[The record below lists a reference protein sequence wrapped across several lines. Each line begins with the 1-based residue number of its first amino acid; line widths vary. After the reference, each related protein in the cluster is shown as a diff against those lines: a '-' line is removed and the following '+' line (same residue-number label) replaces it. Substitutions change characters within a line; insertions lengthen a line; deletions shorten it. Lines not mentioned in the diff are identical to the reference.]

1 MVEDTEV
8 VSRSGTEEREVR
20 LLAQVDKG
28 ENVRNPGSDVKS
40 GEKVLEK
47 GDVISPVGGELG
59 TLAFVG
65 RRSVSTFFFASFANG
80 GSIIYST
87 IGVCSSPPYR
97 SSTLDWKRSCRRP

>member
-8 VSRSGTEEREVR
+8 VSGESEEREVR

-28 ENVRNPGSDVKS
+28 ENVRNPGSDVKK

-65 RRSVSTFFFASFANG
+65 RRSVRTH
-80 GSIIYST
+80 
-87 IGVCSSPPYR
+87 SSLPEQATTDL
-97 SSTLDWKRSCRRP
+97 TL